1 MNSFSMDLVIVENGR
16 QLDLTNLDEDSLD
29 SLRDWIYEFIP
40 EHSELCVICD
50 EDNPDGY
57 VSNLSYEEYFE
68 LCNNPIFICPT
79 NTKTKNWGETVVL
92 IFKRNKLDLS
102 NFKNLQE
109 HLKMKS
115 IELQTNNERSHSIIN
130 PESHLKKIQ
139 KEKKLLFQH
148 DVFQQFY
155 KQLENEKTASKNT
168 KQHKKKKNIQPSFSK
183 YCALKLVPLKY

>member
-1 MNSFSMDLVIVENGR
+1 MKILFTIPMNSFSMDLVIVENGR
-16 QLDLTNLDEDSLD
+16 KLDLINLDEDSLD

-68 LCNNPIFICPT
+68 LCNNPIFICPA

-102 NFKNLQE
+102 NFKKLQE
-109 HLKMKS
+109 HLKMK
-115 IELQTNNERSHSIIN
+115 IIQSQKTKF
-130 PESHLKKIQ
+130 ESPQQ
-139 KEKKLLFQH
+139 KEKKL

-155 KQLENEKTASKNT
+155 KQLENEKTT
-168 KQHKKKKNIQPSFSK
+168 KILKQKKKKNIQPSFSK